1 MEQKCQELTTKQVEF
16 LILVQALNNY
26 RKESN
31 DEIVASNKE
40 IITQDGYMDVET
52 VEDLENKL
60 IEFGY
65 LTIEEDYELTIAG
78 QQYLDLFTEHLE
90 EKTEKPNITVKLFTL
105 IDLEKL
111 QLSLEANLAKLNLSG
126 EIFKINNLLSV
137 VNQKIRSLRQ

>member
-1 MEQKCQELTTKQVEF
+1 MEQKWQELTTKQVEF

-65 LTIEEDYELTIAG
+65 LTIEEDYELTTAG
-78 QQYLDLFTEHLE
+78 QRYIDLFIEHLE
-90 EKTEKPNITVKLFTL
+90 EKKGDINITVNHYSL
-105 IDLEKL
+105 INLENL
-111 QLSLEANLAKLNLSG
+111 QLSLEACLTKLDLPG
-126 EIFKINNLLSV
+126 DIRKICNLLSG
-137 VNQKIRSLRQ
+137 VNRLRQ

>member
-1 MEQKCQELTTKQVEF
+1 MEQKWQELTTKQVEF

-31 DEIVASNKE
+31 DEIIASNKE
-40 IITQDGYMDVET
+40 IITQDGYMDVDT

-78 QQYLDLFTEHLE
+78 QQYIDLFTEHLE
-90 EKTEKPNITVKLFTL
+90 HLEEKKGDTSNTVNHYSL
-105 IDLEKL
+105 INLEKL
-111 QLSLEANLAKLNLSG
+111 QLSLEVNLAKLDLLG
-126 EIFKINNLLSV
+126 DIRKICNLLSG
-137 VNQKIRSLRQ
+137 VNRLRQ

>member
-52 VEDLENKL
+52 VENLENKL

-65 LTIEEDYELTIAG
+65 L
-78 QQYLDLFTEHLE
+78 
-90 EKTEKPNITVKLFTL
+90 K
-105 IDLEKL
+105 
-111 QLSLEANLAKLNLSG
+111 LSG
-126 EIFKINNLLSV
+126 RTTGMDCI
-137 VNQKIRSLRQ
+137 